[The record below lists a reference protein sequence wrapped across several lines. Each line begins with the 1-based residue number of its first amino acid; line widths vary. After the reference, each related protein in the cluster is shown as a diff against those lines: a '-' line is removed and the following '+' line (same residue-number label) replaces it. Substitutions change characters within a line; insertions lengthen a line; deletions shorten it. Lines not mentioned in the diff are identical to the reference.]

1 MTISSDANAGTDA
14 LEARIVAAIK
24 KWVDALRADVDS
36 LVAAGV
42 PRDEWARLVYSEIA
56 PHIGAE
62 FIATTVNNLPPAR
75 KGRGGLVDRMRAT
88 DGLLAWPDGVEGPPT
103 VSALLEQYPETFS
116 GIAATQVVAVVAQP
130 NWAQTFNKYMRE
142 TTNLVVGMAD
152 TAFSDMQAALAKA
165 GQGAGLFEKQEAVR
179 EFLSWEEEGG
189 YVGWMKR
196 AERIARTETATARN
210 TAAHQAALELADS
223 GVPVAKRWVAAR
235 DERTRESHIA
245 AHGQVV
251 DIHDTF
257 TVGDDRLDHPGDRE
271 HGSARE
277 VINCRCVCSY
287 LEYMTVEEAQEFGDE
302 LLADEGMDI
311 MNDTIAAAGGVTA
324 KAWEGQLA
332 PLGEPTGDGRIFSPG
347 GEYRFREFPLPL
359 LWQESTGEGHDAS
372 RVVGTIDSGEI
383 TDAGFVARG
392 TVFSDEEKVLA
403 LLDRGVIRPSVD
415 LCDMVADVFADEEDP
430 DGPGTLHVSSATVM
444 AATLVAKPAFENVNV
459 TLTGDETTVESE
471 GLVASAVALQT
482 YEATAFADPAFD
494 GPTPVTVTDD
504 GRVRGHLALW
514 DSCHVG
520 MPGRCVQP
528 PRSNTGYASFHQST
542 VRTEDGPIAVGRLTV
557 GGGHADPRAG
567 FRAAAEHYDQTG
579 ATWAMVRA
587 GEDEYGIWVAG
598 QVHPEAS
605 AAQVNAGA
613 EAPLSGDWRRI
624 GGGMELVAAL
634 SVSTPGFPVRREY
647 TTEDGGMGSLVAA
660 AQVTSGYSPGGF
672 LQPGQVSFNGVD
684 VAELAQQV
692 AVEMKRED
700 RRDRFGKASAPF
712 RQERRERVLRSART
726 VFGEEVK

>member
-1 MTISSDANAGTDA
+1 MSISSDVNAGTDA

-24 KWVDALRADVDS
+24 RWVDALREDVDS
-36 LVAAGV
+36 LVAAGT
-42 PRDEWARLVYSEIA
+42 PGDEWARLVYSEIA

-62 FIATTVNNLPPAR
+62 FIATAVRNFSDKERGAAAGSD
-75 KGRGGLVDRMRAT
+75 GR
-88 DGLLAWPDGVEGPPT
+88 LAWPEGVDGPPT
-103 VSALLEQYPETFS
+103 VEALLSQYPETFA
-116 GIAATQVVAVVAQP
+116 GISASEVVVVVAQP
-130 NWAQTFNKYMRE
+130 SWAQQFSRYMRE
-142 TTNLVVGMAD
+142 TVNLVGGMSD
-152 TAFSDMQAALAKA
+152 TMFSDMQKALTKV

-179 EFLSWEEEGG
+179 EFLSWEAEGG
-189 YVGWMKR
+189 YVGWMRR

-210 TAAHQAALELADS
+210 SAAHAAALELANG
-223 GVPVAKRWVAAR
+223 GVPIAKRWVAAR
-235 DERTRESHIA
+235 DERTRDTHIA
-245 AHGQVV
+245 AHGTVV
-251 DIHDTF
+251 DVHDPF
-257 TVGDDRLDHPGDRE
+257 RVGDDLLDHPGDRE

-287 LEYMTVEEAQEFGDE
+287 LEYMTVEEARAFGDE
-302 LLADEGMDI
+302 LLADEGIDAMSDS
-311 MNDTIAAAGGVTA
+311 IAAAGAVTA

-332 PLGEPTGDGRIFSPG
+332 PLGEPTGDGRVFAQDG
-347 GEYRFREFPLPL
+347 TYRFREFPLPL
-359 LWQESTGEGHDAS
+359 LWQEATGDGHDSS

-403 LLDRGVIRPSVD
+403 LLDRQVIRPSVD
-415 LCDMVADVFADEEDP
+415 LCDMVAEVFADDGDP

-459 TLTGDETTVESE
+459 TLTGDDTTVEQE
-471 GLVASAVALQT
+471 GLVAAAVALQT
-482 YEATAFADPAFD
+482 YKAASFADPQLA
-494 GPTPVTVTDD
+494 GPTPITVQDD
-504 GRVRGHLALW
+504 GRVFGHLALW

-520 MPGRCVQP
+520 MPGRCVKP
-528 PRSNTGYASFHQST
+528 PRSQTGYASFHQST
-542 VRTEDGPIAVGRLTV
+542 VRTEDGPVAVGRLTV
-557 GGGHADPRAG
+557 GGGHADARAG

-587 GEDEYGIWVAG
+587 GEDEHGIWVAG
-598 QVHPEAS
+598 EVHPDAS
-605 AAQVNAGA
+605 TAQVQAGA

-684 VAELAQQV
+684 VAELAQGI
-692 AVEMKRED
+692 AAEMKRSD
-700 RRDRFGKASAPF
+700 RRERFSKATQPF
-712 RQERRERVLRSART
+712 RDDRAARVLRSARET
-726 VFGEEVK
+726 FSKEVK